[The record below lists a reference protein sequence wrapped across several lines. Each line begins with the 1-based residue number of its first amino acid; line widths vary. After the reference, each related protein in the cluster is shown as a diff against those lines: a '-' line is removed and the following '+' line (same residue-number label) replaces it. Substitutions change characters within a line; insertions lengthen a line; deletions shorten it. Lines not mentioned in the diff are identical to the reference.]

1 MNVVWDIKCKFNE
14 LQPKF
19 MDVIFYVSLMSRLVY
34 TMLKIPQNFSA
45 FLYLNL
51 SFQ

>member
-14 LQPKF
+14 LQF